1 MFRLFYKS
9 LPVRVF
15 PILVDASFSEQNVKY
30 NVQVKT
36 SLLYPK
42 WYTISQ
48 YDSIVGAVECVD
60 ILELGL
66 RVKRTGA
73 ILKSVKK
80 GKISEG
86 H

>member
-1 MFRLFYKS
+1 MFSLFSKS
-9 LPVRVF
+9 LPVRVI
-15 PILVDASFSEQNVKY
+15 PILVGVSVNEQNVKY
-30 NVQVKT
+30 DVQVKT
-36 SLLYPK
+36 TVSYSE
-42 WYTISQ
+42 WRTISQ

>member
-1 MFRLFYKS
+1 MFRLFSKS
-9 LPVRVF
+9 LPVRVV

-42 WYTISQ
+42 WRTISQ
-48 YDSIVGAVECVD
+48 YDNIVGAVECVD
-60 ILELGL
+60 TLELGL
-66 RVKRTGA
+66 RLKRTGA
-73 ILKSVKK
+73 ILRSVKR
-80 GKISEG
+80 GTISEV